1 MVTPTIPPIG
11 MHALLDLFG
20 IDTTTACDEALI
32 SSLLHQAASLAGATV
47 LQSHFHHFGENMGV
61 TGVLLLSESHISIHT
76 WPEYQFA
83 AVDIFICGKHQIEIA
98 ADFLKTAF
106 TAQDFSL
113 KFEHRGNVALL
124 PRNM

>member
-1 MVTPTIPPIG
+1 MTTQNIPPVG

-20 IDTTTACDEALI
+20 IDAAVACNEALI
-32 SSLLHQAASLAGATV
+32 CQHLHQAAQLAEATV

-98 ADFLKTAF
+98 AHFLKTAF
-106 TAQDFSL
+106 SAQDFSL
-113 KFEHRGNVALL
+113 KFEHRGNEIHL
-124 PRNM
+124 PQQK

>member
-1 MVTPTIPPIG
+1 MVTPISPPIG

-20 IDTTTACDEALI
+20 IDVKTACDEALI
-32 SSLLHQAASLAGATV
+32 SLLLHQAAHLAGATV

-106 TAQDFSL
+106 NAQNFSL
-113 KFEHRGNVALL
+113 KFENRGNETLL
-124 PRNM
+124 P

>member
-1 MVTPTIPPIG
+1 MVTQNIPPIG

-20 IDTTTACDEALI
+20 IDTDLACDEALI
-32 SSLLHQAASLAGATV
+32 RQYLHQAAHLAGATV

-61 TGVLLLSESHISIHT
+61 TGILLLSESHISIHT

-83 AVDIFICGKHQIEIA
+83 AVDIFICGKHQIAIA

-106 TAQDFSL
+106 VAQDAVL
-113 KFEHRGNVALL
+113 KLENRGNNYKQ
-124 PRNM
+124 P